1 MISIIG
7 LGFVGLTTA
16 LGLADKGFKVSGYE
30 IDQERRNQINDG
42 IIPFHE
48 PQLSKMLLKHKKII
62 TSK

>member
-16 LGLADKGFKVSGYE
+16 LGLADKGFKVFGYE

-48 PQLSKMLLKHKKII
+48 PQ
-62 TSK
+62 